1 MSEPSS
7 PKQRRLYTTKQAA
20 VYLGVS
26 ERTLWTMANS
36 GEIPSV
42 RFGSGRRQ
50 SVRFD
55 VADLDAW
62 IEKHKGG
69 RR

>member
-1 MSEPSS
+1 M
-7 PKQRRLYTTKQAA
+7 RRLLTAKQAA
-20 VYLGVS
+20 TYLGIS
-26 ERTLWTMANS
+26 PRTLWSMTNS

-42 RFGSGRRQ
+42 RFGSSRRQ

-55 VADLDAW
+55 VADLDQW
-62 IEKHKGG
+62 IDSRKKA